1 MSPCGRACVGV
12 PACACAVDSSTFM
25 SMECPWHQVRLPL
38 PPSRARSQSFII
50 KIFLHSHFYKLYCFT
65 PTTQKLSGTERVD
78 IFMKLIWCC
87 HSSFLIFVAPFS
99 FLQAHMC
106 VLLLLRVISQVAGN
120 WQLEQNTGKNQN
132 WNQKKTELWQD
143 QDLHVHKSSRCVFF
157 NRR

>member
-99 FLQAHMC
+99 FLQAHVC
-106 VLLLLRVISQVAGN
+106 VALTASN
-120 WQLEQNTGKNQN
+120 
-132 WNQKKTELWQD
+132 
-143 QDLHVHKSSRCVFF
+143 KSSRWQLATGAEHWEKSKLKSKKDRTLKGSPCLQIL
-157 NRR
+157 